1 MTTVRGIWER
11 RRQGTTRA
19 PRPGS
24 KHAAAPSLWARTLG
38 WSAHAYTGLGL
49 IAAAAIAVL
58 IVQGTPEAFRWSFIL
73 MAIATFVDATDGTWA
88 RRVRVKEVTPGFDG
102 RRLDDLIDWLTY
114 TCLPLFLLW
123 RAEILPPEWSGWL
136 LAPLVASAY
145 GFCQVSIKTDDG
157 YFLGFPSYWNIVAFY
172 LYILQPPAA
181 VSLGLLVTLAALTFV
196 PIRYLYPS
204 QPGKLNRISVLLGIP
219 WTLLLGVILWGL
231 SPQSPFSPQALQALT
246 YVSLLYP
253 AYYFAVSWWITLK
266 RWQGNAPRARL
277 SA

>member
-11 RRQGTTRA
+11 RRQGPPRA
-19 PRPGS
+19 S
-24 KHAAAPSLWARTLG
+24 KAGARIATAPSLWAKALG
-38 WSAHAYTGLGL
+38 WSAHAYTATGL
-49 IAAAAIAVL
+49 IAAAAITAL

-73 MAIATFVDATDGTWA
+73 MAVATFIDATDGTWA

-123 RAEILPPEWSGWL
+123 RAEILPSAWSGWL
-136 LAPLVASAY
+136 LAPLLASAY

-172 LYILQPPAA
+172 LYVLQPAPA
-181 VSLGLLVTLAALTFV
+181 VSLGLILALSILTFV

-204 QPGKLNRISVLLGIP
+204 QPGRLNRISTLLAIPWVALLGI
-219 WTLLLGVILWGL
+219 ILWGL
-231 SPQSPFSPQALQALT
+231 DPASPISGAGVYALALI
-246 YVSLLYP
+246 SLLYP
-253 AYYFAVSWWITLK
+253 AYYFAMSWAITAR
-266 RWQGNAPRARL
+266 RWRGTPPRGRL
-277 SA
+277 TA